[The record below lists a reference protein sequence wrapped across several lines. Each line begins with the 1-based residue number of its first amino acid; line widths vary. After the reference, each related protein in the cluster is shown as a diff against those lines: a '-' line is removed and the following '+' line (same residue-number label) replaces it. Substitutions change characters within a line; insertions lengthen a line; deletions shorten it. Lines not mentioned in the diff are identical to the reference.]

1 MNRTGDLTHGSI
13 PRQVLLFSLPL
24 IASNLLQVL
33 FNISDLAVIGQF
45 AGSNPL
51 GSVGSTTKL
60 VALFTGFLIGMGSG
74 INVLTARYLGAHD
87 DEDTHDTV
95 HTALVICLIMGLFLM
110 AIGLCCA
117 HWMLALLNTKAELID
132 GAILY
137 LRVYFTGMPACAVFN
152 FGNAVFSACG
162 NTRRPLKY
170 LTIAGVLNI
179 ILNLFF
185 VIVCKM
191 DVAGVALASSI
202 SQYVSAILVLRAL
215 CRIDNPCRVNLR
227 HVRLYPH
234 KTRFLLQLG
243 LPAGFQSSI
252 FTIANLF
259 IQTGINS
266 FDATMVSADAAAAN
280 ADTIIYDVMNAFY
293 VACSSFI
300 GQNYGAGN
308 RERVLK
314 SYRFCMFYAFAIG
327 TILGVSSW
335 VFAVPFLH
343 LFTSDA
349 AVIAAG
355 VRRTAVMGPIYG
367 ISSFMDTPIAA
378 SRGLGDTLVPTIIVI
393 LGSCVFRIIWLYTVF
408 AYFKTYESLYLLYTF
423 SWAITAVAELLY
435 FRRCRKHTVLPN
447 EK

>member
-1 MNRTGDLTHGSI
+1 MNRTGDLTHGNLA
-13 PRQVLLFSLPL
+13 RQVLLFSLPL
-24 IASNLLQVL
+24 IMSNLLQVL
-33 FNISDLAVIGQF
+33 FNISDLAVIGRF
-45 AGSNPL
+45 AGPNPL

-87 DEDTHDTV
+87 DDDVHDTV
-95 HTALVICLIMGLFLM
+95 HTALVLCLAMGIFLM
-110 AIGLCCA
+110 AVGLCCA
-117 HWMLALLNTKAELID
+117 HWMLALLSTKPELID

-137 LRVYFTGMPACAVFN
+137 LRIYFTGMPACAVFN
-152 FGNAVFSACG
+152 FGSAVFSACG
-162 NTRRPLKY
+162 DTHRPLKY

-179 ILNLFF
+179 VLNLFF

-191 DVAGVALASSI
+191 DVAGVALASSV
-202 SQYVSAILVLRAL
+202 SQYLSAILVLRAL
-215 CRIDNPCRVNLR
+215 CHVSNACRLNLR
-227 HVRLYPH
+227 DVRLYPH

-266 FDATMVSADAAAAN
+266 FDAVMVSGDSAAAN

-314 SYRFCMFYAFAIG
+314 SYRYCMLYSFVSG
-327 TILGVSSW
+327 TVLGFSSW
-335 VFAVPFLH
+335 IFAAPLLH
-343 LFTSDA
+343 IFTSDA

-355 VRRTAVMGPIYG
+355 ARRTALMGPIYG

-378 SRGLGDTLVPTIIVI
+378 SRGLGNTFAPTVIVI
-393 LGSCVFRIIWLYTVF
+393 LGSCVFRIVWLYTVF
-408 AYFKTYESLYLLYTF
+408 AHFKTYESLYLLYTF
-423 SWAITAVAELLY
+423 SWIITAIAEMLC
-435 FRRCRKHTVLPN
+435 FRRCWKRTVLPN
-447 EK
+447 EQ

>member
-1 MNRTGDLTHGSI
+1 
-13 PRQVLLFSLPL
+13 
-24 IASNLLQVL
+24 
-33 FNISDLAVIGQF
+33 
-45 AGSNPL
+45 
-51 GSVGSTTKL
+51 
-60 VALFTGFLIGMGSG
+60 
-74 INVLTARYLGAHD
+74 
-87 DEDTHDTV
+87 
-95 HTALVICLIMGLFLM
+95 
-110 AIGLCCA
+110 
-117 HWMLALLNTKAELID
+117 
-132 GAILY
+132 
-137 LRVYFTGMPACAVFN
+137 
-152 FGNAVFSACG
+152 
-162 NTRRPLKY
+162 
-170 LTIAGVLNI
+170 
-179 ILNLFF
+179 
-185 VIVCKM
+185 M

-215 CRIDNPCRVNLR
+215 CCIDNPCRVNLR
-227 HVRLYPH
+227 HVRFYPH

-435 FRRCRKHTVLPN
+435 FRRCWKHTVLPN